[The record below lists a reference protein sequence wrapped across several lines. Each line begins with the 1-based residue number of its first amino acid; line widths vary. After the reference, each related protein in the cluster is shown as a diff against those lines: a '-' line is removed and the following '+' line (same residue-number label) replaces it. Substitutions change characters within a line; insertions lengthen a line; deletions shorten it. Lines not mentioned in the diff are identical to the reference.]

1 MIFQILSIFLDMLRY
16 FLMISFFSAFVF
28 ADGAASLV
36 GKSSKVKNY
45 TYSPILK
52 FEFMNDCS
60 ENANRDVCECVL
72 DKLQLRYSEETYQKL
87 DSDLRRG
94 MEHPDFVKYISDA
107 STECDLAVKSPETE
121 PPAESDFSQDL
132 SAPAVGVSEAEAT
145 EFVNNFKK
153 NFPKKNF
160 VKECVETTSKF
171 FGTAALQKSCGC
183 AYDKMLSDKP
193 RFIDMVMRQGYPGQ
207 NSSWGAEF
215 KLDCLPEKF
224 TPEIEK
230 NMVNFLNEVGIPLS
244 AAKCIIATTKK
255 EYSLKSFAKAVFNSQ
270 ESMAAMLMMGSLKCL
285 ESK

>member
-1 MIFQILSIFLDMLRY
+1 MISRIVSIFLDMLRY
-16 FLMISFFSAFVF
+16 FLAISFFSVFVF

-45 TYSPILK
+45 TYSPPIKLQ
-52 FEFMNDCS
+52 FVNDCS
-60 ENANRDVCECVL
+60 ENANREVCECVL
-72 DKLQLRYSEETYQKL
+72 EKLQLRYSEETYQKF

-94 MEHPDFVKYISDA
+94 IEHPDFVKYISNA

-121 PPAESDFSQDL
+121 LPAESDFSQD
-132 SAPAVGVSEAEAT
+132 SPASAVGVSEAEAT

-160 VKECVETTSKF
+160 VKECAETTNRF
-171 FGTAALQKSCGC
+171 FGTAALQKTCGC

-207 NSSWGAEF
+207 DSSWGMEF

-224 TPEIEK
+224 TSEIEK
-230 NMVNFLNEVGIPLS
+230 NMIGFLNEAGIPLS
-244 AAKCIIATTKK
+244 VAKCIIATTKR
-255 EYSLKSFAKAVFNSQ
+255 EYSLKSFAKAVVNSQ

-285 ESK
+285 EAK

>member
-1 MIFQILSIFLDMLRY
+1 MLRY

-36 GKSSKVKNY
+36 GKSSKVKSY

-121 PPAESDFSQDL
+121 LPVESDFSQDL
-132 SAPAVGVSEAEAT
+132 PAPAIGVSEAEAT

-171 FGTAALQKSCGC
+171 FGTAALQKTCGC

>member
-1 MIFQILSIFLDMLRY
+1 MLRY

-28 ADGAASLV
+28 ADVAASLV

-52 FEFMNDCS
+52 FEFINDCS

-132 SAPAVGVSEAEAT
+132 PAPAVGVSEAEAT

>member
-1 MIFQILSIFLDMLRY
+1 MLRY

-52 FEFMNDCS
+52 FEFINDCS

-132 SAPAVGVSEAEAT
+132 PAPAVGVSEAEAT

-207 NSSWGAEF
+207 NSSWDAEF

>member
-1 MIFQILSIFLDMLRY
+1 MLRY

-45 TYSPILK
+45 TYSPMLK
-52 FEFMNDCS
+52 FEFINDCS

-72 DKLQLRYSEETYQKL
+72 EKLQLRYSEETYQKL

-94 MEHPDFVKYISDA
+94 IEHPDFVKYISDA

-121 PPAESDFSQDL
+121 LPVESDFLKDSP
-132 SAPAVGVSEAEAT
+132 APAVGVSEAEAT

-171 FGTAALQKSCGC
+171 FGTAASQKLCGC

-193 RFIDMVMRQGYPGQ
+193 RFIDMVMRQGYLGRD
-207 NSSWGAEF
+207 SSWGAEF

-285 ESK
+285 NSL

>member
-1 MIFQILSIFLDMLRY
+1 MLRY

-45 TYSPILK
+45 TYSPMLK

-72 DKLQLRYSEETYQKL
+72 EKLQLRYSEETYQKL

-121 PPAESDFSQDL
+121 LPVESDFLKDSP
-132 SAPAVGVSEAEAT
+132 APAVGVSEAEAT

-153 NFPKKNF
+153 SFPKKNF

-171 FGTAALQKSCGC
+171 FGTAALQKTCGC
-183 AYDKMLSDKP
+183 AYDKMLSDKS
-193 RFIDMVMRQGYPGQ
+193 RFIDMVMRQGYLGRD
-207 NSSWGAEF
+207 SSWGAEF

>member
-1 MIFQILSIFLDMLRY
+1 MLRY

-132 SAPAVGVSEAEAT
+132 PAPAVGVSEAEAT

-230 NMVNFLNEVGIPLS
+230 NMVDFLNEVGIPLS

>member
-1 MIFQILSIFLDMLRY
+1 MLRY

-94 MEHPDFVKYISDA
+94 MEHPGFVKYISDA

-132 SAPAVGVSEAEAT
+132 PAPAVGVSEAEAT

>member
-1 MIFQILSIFLDMLRY
+1 MLRY

-107 STECDLAVKSPETE
+107 STECDLAVKLPETE

-132 SAPAVGVSEAEAT
+132 PAPAVGVSEAEAT

>member
-1 MIFQILSIFLDMLRY
+1 MLRY

-52 FEFMNDCS
+52 FEFINDCS

-121 PPAESDFSQDL
+121 PSAESDFSQDL
-132 SAPAVGVSEAEAT
+132 PAPAVGVSEAEAT

>member
-1 MIFQILSIFLDMLRY
+1 M
-16 FLMISFFSAFVF
+16 
-28 ADGAASLV
+28 
-36 GKSSKVKNY
+36 
-45 TYSPILK
+45 LK

-72 DKLQLRYSEETYQKL
+72 EKLQLRYSEETYQKL

-121 PPAESDFSQDL
+121 LPVESDFSQDL
-132 SAPAVGVSEAEAT
+132 PAPAIGVSEAEAT

-171 FGTAALQKSCGC
+171 FGTAALQKTCGC
-183 AYDKMLSDKP
+183 SYDKMLSDKP

-207 NSSWGAEF
+207 DSSWGAEF

>member
-1 MIFQILSIFLDMLRY
+1 MLRY

-132 SAPAVGVSEAEAT
+132 PAPAVGVSEAEAT

>member
-1 MIFQILSIFLDMLRY
+1 MLRY

-72 DKLQLRYSEETYQKL
+72 DKLQLRYSEEMYQKL

-132 SAPAVGVSEAEAT
+132 PAPAVGVSEAEAT

>member
-1 MIFQILSIFLDMLRY
+1 MLRY

-45 TYSPILK
+45 TYSPMLK

-72 DKLQLRYSEETYQKL
+72 EKLQLRYSEETYQKL

-121 PPAESDFSQDL
+121 LPVESDFLKDSP
-132 SAPAVGVSEAEAT
+132 APAVGVSEAEAT

-153 NFPKKNF
+153 SFPKKNF

-171 FGTAALQKSCGC
+171 FGTAASQKLCGC

-193 RFIDMVMRQGYPGQ
+193 RFIDMVMRQGYPEQ
-207 NSSWGAEF
+207 NSFWGAEF
-215 KLDCLPEKF
+215 KLECLPENF
-224 TPEIEK
+224 TPDIEK
-230 NMVNFLNEVGIPLS
+230 NMVNFVNERVFSLS
-244 AAKCIIATTKK
+244 MARCLVTAFKK
-255 EYSLKSFAKAVFNSQ
+255 EYSLKSFAKAIFDYPEIVPD
-270 ESMAAMLMMGSLKCL
+270 MLIVGPVGSLKCL
-285 ESK
+285 NSL

>member
-1 MIFQILSIFLDMLRY
+1 MLRY
-16 FLMISFFSAFVF
+16 FLMISFFSVFVF

-45 TYSPILK
+45 TYSPMLK

-72 DKLQLRYSEETYQKL
+72 EKLQLRYSEETYQKL

-121 PPAESDFSQDL
+121 LPVESDFSQDL
-132 SAPAVGVSEAEAT
+132 PAPAIGVSEAEAT

-171 FGTAALQKSCGC
+171 FGTAALQKTCGC

-193 RFIDMVMRQGYPGQ
+193 RFIDMVMRQGYLGRD
-207 NSSWGAEF
+207 SSWGAEF

-230 NMVNFLNEVGIPLS
+230 NMVYFLNEVGIPLS

-285 ESK
+285 EAK

>member
-1 MIFQILSIFLDMLRY
+1 MLRY

-87 DSDLRRG
+87 DSNLRRG

-132 SAPAVGVSEAEAT
+132 PAPAVGVSEAEAT

-171 FGTAALQKSCGC
+171 FGPAALQKSCGC

>member
-1 MIFQILSIFLDMLRY
+1 MLRY

-45 TYSPILK
+45 TYSPMLK

-72 DKLQLRYSEETYQKL
+72 EKLQLRYSEETYQKL

-121 PPAESDFSQDL
+121 LPVESDFSQDL
-132 SAPAVGVSEAEAT
+132 PAPAIGVSEAEAT

-171 FGTAALQKSCGC
+171 FGTAALQKTCGC

-193 RFIDMVMRQGYPGQ
+193 RFIDMVMRQGYLGRD
-207 NSSWGAEF
+207 SSWGAEF

-230 NMVNFLNEVGIPLS
+230 NMVNLLNEVGIPLS

-285 ESK
+285 EAK

>member
-1 MIFQILSIFLDMLRY
+1 M
-16 FLMISFFSAFVF
+16 F

-45 TYSPILK
+45 TYSPMLK
-52 FEFMNDCS
+52 FQFVNDCS
-60 ENANRDVCECVL
+60 ENANREVCECVL
-72 DKLQLRYSEETYQKL
+72 DKLQLRYSEETYQKF

-94 MEHPDFVKYISDA
+94 IEHPDFVKYISNA

-121 PPAESDFSQDL
+121 LPVESDFSQD
-132 SAPAVGVSEAEAT
+132 STAPAASVSEAEAT

-160 VKECVETTSKF
+160 VKECAETKSDF
-171 FGTAALQKSCGC
+171 LGTISLQKTCGC

-193 RFIDMVMRQGYPGQ
+193 RFIDMVMRQGFPDQ
-207 NSSWGAEF
+207 NSFWGAEF
-215 KLDCLPEKF
+215 KLECLPEKF

-230 NMVNFLNEVGIPLS
+230 NMVNFFNEQGLPLS
-244 AAKCIIATTKK
+244 VARCMVATIKK
-255 EYSLKSFAKAVFNSQ
+255 EYTLRSFLKAVVNSQ

-285 ESK
+285 EAK

>member
-1 MIFQILSIFLDMLRY
+1 MLRY

-52 FEFMNDCS
+52 FEFINDCS

-132 SAPAVGVSEAEAT
+132 PAPAVGVSEAEAT

-171 FGTAALQKSCGC
+171 FCTAALQKSCGC

>member
-1 MIFQILSIFLDMLRY
+1 MLRY

-45 TYSPILK
+45 TYSPMLK

-72 DKLQLRYSEETYQKL
+72 EKLQLRYSEETYQKL
-87 DSDLRRG
+87 DLDLRRG

-121 PPAESDFSQDL
+121 LPVESDFLKDSP
-132 SAPAVGVSEAEAT
+132 APAVGVSEAEAT

-153 NFPKKNF
+153 SFPKKNF

-171 FGTAALQKSCGC
+171 FGTAALQKTCGC

-193 RFIDMVMRQGYPGQ
+193 RFIDMVMRQGYLGRD
-207 NSSWGAEF
+207 SSWGAEF

>member
-1 MIFQILSIFLDMLRY
+1 MLRY

-132 SAPAVGVSEAEAT
+132 PAPAVGVSEAEAT

-171 FGTAALQKSCGC
+171 FCTAALQKSCGC

>member
-1 MIFQILSIFLDMLRY
+1 MLRY

-36 GKSSKVKNY
+36 GKSSKVKSY

-132 SAPAVGVSEAEAT
+132 PAPAVGVSEAEAT

>member
-1 MIFQILSIFLDMLRY
+1 MLRY

-45 TYSPILK
+45 TYSPMLK

-60 ENANRDVCECVL
+60 ENANRNVCECVL
-72 DKLQLRYSEETYQKL
+72 EKLQLRYSEETYQKL

-94 MEHPDFVKYISDA
+94 MEHSDFVKYISDA

-132 SAPAVGVSEAEAT
+132 PAPAVGVSEAEAT

>member
-132 SAPAVGVSEAEAT
+132 PAPAVGVSEAEAT

>member
-1 MIFQILSIFLDMLRY
+1 MLRY

-45 TYSPILK
+45 TYSPMLK

-72 DKLQLRYSEETYQKL
+72 EKLQLRYSEETYQKL

-121 PPAESDFSQDL
+121 LPVESDFSQDL
-132 SAPAVGVSEAEAT
+132 PAPAVGVSEAEAT

-160 VKECVETTSKF
+160 VKECVKPMKNF
-171 FGTAALQKSCGC
+171 LGNAASQKLCCC

-193 RFIDMVMRQGYPGQ
+193 RFIDMVMRQGYPEQ
-207 NSSWGAEF
+207 NSFWGAEF
-215 KLDCLPEKF
+215 KLECLPENF
-224 TPEIEK
+224 TPDIEK
-230 NMVNFLNEVGIPLS
+230 NMVNFVNERVFSLS
-244 AAKCIIATTKK
+244 MARCLVTAFKK
-255 EYSLKSFAKAVFNSQ
+255 EYSLKSFAKAIFDYPEIVPD
-270 ESMAAMLMMGSLKCL
+270 MLIVGPVGSLKCL
-285 ESK
+285 NSL

>member
-1 MIFQILSIFLDMLRY
+1 MLRY

-94 MEHPDFVKYISDA
+94 MKHPDFVKYISDA

-132 SAPAVGVSEAEAT
+132 PAPAVGVSEAEAT
-145 EFVNNFKK
+145 EFVTNFKK

>member
-1 MIFQILSIFLDMLRY
+1 MLRY

-132 SAPAVGVSEAEAT
+132 PAPAVGVSEAEAT

-171 FGTAALQKSCGC
+171 FCTAALQKSCGC

-270 ESMAAMLMMGSLKCL
+270 ESMATMLMMGSLKCL

>member
-132 SAPAVGVSEAEAT
+132 PAPAVGVSEAEAT

-171 FGTAALQKSCGC
+171 FCTAALQKSCGC

>member
-52 FEFMNDCS
+52 FEFINDCS

-132 SAPAVGVSEAEAT
+132 PAPAVGVSEAEAT

>member
-1 MIFQILSIFLDMLRY
+1 MLRY

-45 TYSPILK
+45 TYSPMLK
-52 FEFMNDCS
+52 FEFINDCS

-72 DKLQLRYSEETYQKL
+72 EKLQLRYSEETYQKL

-121 PPAESDFSQDL
+121 LPVESDFSQDL
-132 SAPAVGVSEAEAT
+132 PAPAVGVSEAEAT

-153 NFPKKNF
+153 SFPKKNF

-171 FGTAALQKSCGC
+171 FGTAALQKTCGC

-193 RFIDMVMRQGYPGQ
+193 RFIDMVMRQGYLGRD
-207 NSSWGAEF
+207 SSWGAEF

-230 NMVNFLNEVGIPLS
+230 NMVNLLNEVGIPLS

-285 ESK
+285 EAK

>member
-1 MIFQILSIFLDMLRY
+1 MLRY

-52 FEFMNDCS
+52 FEFINDCS

-132 SAPAVGVSEAEAT
+132 PAPAVGVSEAEAT

>member
-1 MIFQILSIFLDMLRY
+1 MLRY

-121 PPAESDFSQDL
+121 PPAESDFSQD
-132 SAPAVGVSEAEAT
+132 SPASAVGVSEAEAT

-153 NFPKKNF
+153 NFPKKDV
-160 VKECVETTSKF
+160 VKECAKTTKKF
-171 FGTAALQKSCGC
+171 FGTAALQKTCGC

-193 RFIDMVMRQGYPGQ
+193 RFTYMVMRQGYPGQ
-207 NSSWGAEF
+207 DSSWGMEF

-230 NMVNFLNEVGIPLS
+230 NMIGFLNEAGIPLS
-244 AAKCIIATTKK
+244 VAKCIVATTKR
-255 EYSLKSFAKAVFNSQ
+255 EYSLKSFAKAVVNSQ
-270 ESMAAMLMMGSLKCL
+270 ESMAAMLMMGAMKCL
-285 ESK
+285 DAK

>member
-132 SAPAVGVSEAEAT
+132 PAPAVGVSEAEAT

-230 NMVNFLNEVGIPLS
+230 NMVDFLNEVGIPLS

>member
-94 MEHPDFVKYISDA
+94 MEHPGFVKYISDA

-132 SAPAVGVSEAEAT
+132 PAPAVGVSEAEAT